1 MGYFED
7 NVFSWIQSQRLFEG
21 VRRVLLAVSGGADS
35 VAMAHSLARLKHNHQ
50 LLNSFVIGHVNHS
63 LRGAESDTDETFVK
77 TLGNQLDIPV
87 RIRRVD
93 VKEYSAANKLSL
105 ETAGRVLRM
114 RALVEMANE
123 TGCDTAATGHHADDQ
138 AETMVHRLLRG
149 TALRGLCGIRPT
161 ATLNGLRFV
170 RPLLNERRAEIE
182 SYCRENRLVW
192 REDASNLLCAF
203 TRNHIRHRLLPEV
216 QKQLPDVVE
225 KLVQLA
231 EGCRAAQ
238 QRIEAASEAIPR
250 QSPAENTLAY
260 DRTLFTRQSPW
271 VQAELLS
278 RSLAALGGG
287 LRDMTSRHYQAL
299 MTEAGTQNGFTAI
312 WPGSIT
318 AVANKHNI
326 SLSRPPATIA
336 PPPPTEPMA
345 LEIGDTVIFGP
356 YRITATLLNRS
367 TTLTDE
373 MLHNKPPGIER
384 IDADKI
390 TGRMTLRWTMP
401 GDRFW
406 PMGLGREKKV
416 ARFLLDS
423 KTDKENRDF
432 VFVLT
437 DSKKILYLAPLR
449 LDERAK
455 ITPKTRQFLE
465 IRIENILTQENR

>member
-1 MGYFED
+1 
-7 NVFSWIQSQRLFEG
+7 
-21 VRRVLLAVSGGADS
+21 
-35 VAMAHSLARLKHNHQ
+35 MAHSLARLKHHHH
-50 LLNSFVIGHVNHS
+50 LLNNFVIGHVNHS

-77 TLGNQLDIPV
+77 TLGNQWGIPV

-93 VKEYSAANKLSL
+93 VKEYSAAKKLSL

-123 TGCDTAATGHHADDQ
+123 TDCDAAATGHHADDQ

-170 RPLLNERRAEIE
+170 RPLLNVRRAEIE
-182 SYCRENRLVW
+182 SYCRKNGLAW

-250 QSPAENTLAY
+250 QSPVENTIAF
-260 DRTLFTRQSPW
+260 DRTLFARQSPW

-278 RSLAALGGG
+278 RSLSALGGG
-287 LRDMTSRHYQAL
+287 LRDMTRRHYQAL
-299 MTEAGTQNGFTAI
+299 MTEAGKQNGFTAI

-318 AVANKHNI
+318 ATMDKHTI
-326 SLSRPPATIA
+326 SLSRPLPQ
-336 PPPPTEPMA
+336 PRPPPTEPMA
-345 LEIGDTVIFGP
+345 LEIGKTATFGP
-356 YRITATLLNRS
+356 YRVTTALLNRPA
-367 TTLTDE
+367 TLTDE

-384 IDADKI
+384 
-390 TGRMTLRWTMP
+390 GR
-401 GDRFW
+401 
-406 PMGLGREKKV
+406 
-416 ARFLLDS
+416 
-423 KTDKENRDF
+423 
-432 VFVLT
+432 
-437 DSKKILYLAPLR
+437 
-449 LDERAK
+449 
-455 ITPKTRQFLE
+455 
-465 IRIENILTQENR
+465 